1 MEIMGAIITDN
12 SDLKEPYNRFVK
24 QLSGWYGGGEMP
36 QLASQDLRYILQ
48 LQRQKLNSLGLA
60 MQCELKKTGKEKAD
74 VGSITF
80 SDRVFENNIV
90 SGNANMTRS
99 IGSSRSDVYMDTQ
112 EIGLTAV
119 IQDLKKDTQPSSD
132 MPLSCPHCG
141 AASTLGELE
150 DGCEY
155 CGTKFVMSELYPK
168 VSNFF
173 ISRQEDSSKKSSKNK
188 RELALFMVACF
199 IPLAILMAFIGKGK
213 IAERVLSA
221 ALAGVII
228 GFALFCFKKLFETF
242 ALMGKN
248 ARGGSKTVSTLYRL
262 NKIKQFDPEFSG
274 EYFRDKAISL
284 FRMAAYSTDPTKL
297 TCCYCQCPQEA
308 ADIIEADIFN
318 LNVNSCE
325 INGDVCDVET
335 TLFLDCLHY
344 TNGKIVYKPDKF
356 CMSLRKRLKKP
367 TELGFSF
374 SAVSCPSCGASFDAH
389 NVKACPYCHTQ
400 YNHEENDWVV
410 TGLWK

>member
-1 MEIMGAIITDN
+1 MEIMGANITDHSELN
-12 SDLKEPYNRFVK
+12 ESYGRFVE
-24 QLSGWYGGGEMP
+24 QLSGWYSGGELP
-36 QLASQDLRYILQ
+36 QLASQDMRYILQ
-48 LQRQKLNSLGLA
+48 LQRQKLNSLGLD
-60 MQCELKKTGKEKAD
+60 MQCELKKTSIDKAD

-80 SDRVFENNIV
+80 SDRVFTNNIV
-90 SGNANMTRS
+90 GGNINMIRS
-99 IGSSRSDVYMDTQ
+99 IGSSQSNVYNDTQ
-112 EIGLTAV
+112 QIGLTAI
-119 IQDLKKDTQPSSD
+119 IQDLKKDTQPSSN

-141 AASTLGELE
+141 VASTLGELE
-150 DGCEY
+150 DGCKY

-173 ISRQEDSSKKSSKNK
+173 IIRHEDKAEKSKTNK
-188 RELALFMVACF
+188 REMAAIMAGCF
-199 IPLAILMAFIGKGK
+199 IPLVLLMALIGNGNIVEK
-213 IAERVLSA
+213 ILSA
-221 ALAGVII
+221 VFASAII
-228 GFALFCFKKLFETF
+228 GFMIFGLKKLFETF

-248 ARGGSKTVSTLYRL
+248 ARGGSRTISTLVRL

-284 FRMAAYSTDPTKL
+284 FRMAAYSNDPTQL
-297 TCCYCQCPQEA
+297 ACCNCQCPEET

-344 TNGKIVYKPDKF
+344 TNGRIVYTPDKF
-356 CMSLRKRLKKP
+356 HMSVRKRLKKP

-400 YNHEENDWVV
+400 YNHEENDWVI